1 MQNPP
6 PEDPGTP
13 TRGRRHSTGGGDRQ
27 FDEPLSYSPYAVP
40 SVPFRIPASRMY
52 AVLAAAG
59 LAFAGALL
67 WPTQD
72 ADQPSPRAQP
82 AVETQHPAAPAPVIA
97 PTAGAPQAVVAPT
110 ALPQPGEP
118 TSPGWQVQN
127 ALDQC
132 TAQGNTG
139 NVMIPVLS
147 STPMSCET
155 MLKTRQRILSEHGAK
170 DFRYTTVCAPADR
183 ACDALPGG
191 SIVPDLRIF
200 GDAPTSGVR
209 PPAEETVPWREIAL
223 GGAAGAAVLGLLAWA
238 WTQRRRAA
246 ARRHLLAE
254 ADTMRDAVE
263 TEYLTYLATATD
275 RLFTRPLLDD
285 LGEPLTVAFIEARE
299 QMNDL
304 HEHLDRTSDTATE
317 VYAVAVQDCHQ
328 AWVAAAEHAEA
339 IGLGTIEPDVAE
351 KLQKARNLLEV
362 ALDQSV
368 TTAERNNAIDKV
380 ATVLASITGRSKDD
394 VQPKV
399 AAAVGE
405 EQLAIEAATP
415 QLAIAAGTAP
425 AIPITLH
432 AQERQTVEA
441 R

>member
-13 TRGRRHSTGGGDRQ
+13 TRGRRRSTRGGDRQ

-59 LAFAGALL
+59 LVFAGALF

-72 ADQPSPRAQP
+72 ADQASQQAQP
-82 AVETQHPAAPAPVIA
+82 AIETQQQPAGPAPVIA
-97 PTAGAPQAVVAPT
+97 PTVGAPQAVIAPT
-110 ALPQPGEP
+110 ALPQPGET
-118 TSPGWQVQN
+118 TSPGMQVQHAN
-127 ALDQC
+127 DQC
-132 TAQGNTG
+132 AAQGNTG
-139 NVMIPVLS
+139 TVMIPVLS
-147 STPMSCET
+147 STPMSCEK
-155 MLKTRQRILSEHGAK
+155 MLEIRQRARQDQISSL
-170 DFRYTTVCAPADR
+170 T
-183 ACDALPGG
+183 GG
-191 SIVPDLRIF
+191 RLTPDLRIF
-200 GDAPTSGVR
+200 GDAPTSGAR
-209 PPAEETVPWREIAL
+209 PPAEEPIPWREIAL
-223 GGAAGAAVLGLLAWA
+223 GGATGAAVLGLLAWA

-254 ADTMRDAVE
+254 TDTMRDAVE

-285 LGEPLTVAFIEARE
+285 LGEPLTVAFIDARE

-304 HEHLDRTSDTATE
+304 HEHLDRTSDIATE

-328 AWVAAAEHAEA
+328 AWVAAGEHAEA